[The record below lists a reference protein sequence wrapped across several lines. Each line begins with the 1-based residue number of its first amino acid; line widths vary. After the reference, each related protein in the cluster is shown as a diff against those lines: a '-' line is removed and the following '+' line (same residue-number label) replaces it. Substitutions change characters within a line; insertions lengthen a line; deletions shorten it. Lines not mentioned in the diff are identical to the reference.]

1 MIEMVTEY
9 ALSCKILQR
18 QKVSQPEFLV
28 KAQVCSKRESW
39 VLIQGCVPAD
49 ISHSEIVQSVSPIW
63 VKHLLKHC

>member
-28 KAQVCSKRESW
+28 KAQVCSERELGVDSGLCSCRYFSFRNSA
-39 VLIQGCVPAD
+39 VCKSNLG
-49 ISHSEIVQSVSPIW
+49 
-63 VKHLLKHC
+63 